1 MELDYIESTG
11 KQRVDSGI
19 PYSDTLTFEVKFSD
33 YTSAANAGG
42 VFGTSGDLFSLERTA
57 ATKLYWYGTEGKVFR
72 YNAFSQFKTYTV
84 KCGKN
89 HMTVNDAETDSF
101 ENSGNKGGHTITLFK
116 TSKGCGSFK
125 LYYFKIYDGDTIVR
139 NYIPCIRN
147 YDDAVGLYDLVGG
160 RFYNSSAQ
168 GDYTSSSADITEDYA
183 ALLREED
190 AVSLPDLYQRVAY
203 IESDGGRGGVDSV
216 GQHIDTG
223 LTYDIDN
230 DEMEIAFQATK
241 ADQNGMILASRN
253 ASPYLWLYHYVGEK
267 KIGLFSKNGTNG
279 SLGTIATDTAPHTMR
294 RSAGQTFFD
303 GKLLHADESSY
314 GVTAYNLYICSNGDG
329 YFYSGRIFR
338 VKIWKAGV
346 LERDMVPCYRKS
358 DYSVGMFDLVHEV
371 FYTNS
376 GTGAFRCGG
385 ETADLLPG
393 NTISYLDFLKHYEIT
408 EKLTGAGEQYID
420 TGISPT
426 GDGAFKIT
434 LCAKDV
440 YATEGCALDSGED
453 GMRLYLKDGEWT
465 FDFGA
470 ESATF
475 PAVPTFKAMVALL
488 DKTLYA
494 GTSEDDLTPVTTF
507 TSDLTSSRS
516 LLLFAAHDEAGVRP
530 SSGISVY
537 SFSLSAG
544 SERCEYVPT
553 LRKDGTYGMYNVT
566 EKAFME
572 SQGTRFL
579 TSREI
584 LASALPDEYY
594 PLEYVESTG
603 TQYIDT
609 GIVDSSATL
618 YEIDAQTST
627 LSAVIGTSTGMLLES
642 NSSARGGLFYYLNR
656 NAGGKGGSSKVIR
669 TLYKQ
674 YNNRCY
680 RNGVL
685 VCTFSSA
692 VKTDSQTMY
701 LFGKNAG
708 GQMDNGGN
716 TKIYECTIYTG
727 GALSRHYIPAMRKSD
742 NEIGLYDAVTGA
754 FYANQGEGTFL
765 CDRTAEDSTIP
776 VPGYRAVEYVEGT
789 GTQYFDTGVTINK
802 ADKVVYECTMQF
814 TTTES
819 TWLGAHYYLQHRY
832 ADFKTTEKIRV
843 KVAYVGTA
851 QFVYMDDQVV
861 ARTSRS
867 SYNYDLVKMCILA
880 MGEYDDAMF
889 ASEHPAAARIYAAKL
904 YKNDVLTFDYV
915 PCLRESDGEAGL
927 YDRVTGTFL
936 GNAGTGKFLY
946 GKESGCA
953 PCEYESIDH
962 VEYTG
967 EQSLL
972 LPYAVRSET
981 KVEVTLALDLEN
993 ENTFPICGVGEDL
1006 SLGVTENALLYRA
1019 FGGSALI
1026 GDLYS
1031 NTRYY
1036 LTTSFLAS
1044 EALRVNDTVL
1054 MGEGVTFGGTAEN
1067 VRLFG
1072 AATKLFGNV
1081 KVYRIRILE
1090 GRAVRF
1096 DLRPY
1101 IRKYDG
1107 KVGLYECVNGTF
1119 YPSLSADFL
1128 YHGATE
1134 KDSLNALYED
1144 LDYVLFGEEQ
1154 HLDLAYQGAVKYTF
1168 DTSFDPAL
1176 SAGTMGYTQSETLAW
1191 SVSEGRYLLGGGTV
1205 ASMGERDVIID
1216 DYGTDTVKRYING
1229 NLLSTLPLGEEERGI
1244 YILGKGYTE
1253 TREDLKMK
1261 VYGVKAEAGA
1271 IVLADLKP
1279 VRRTSDGSIGFL
1291 DKVTNTFYAVY
1302 DNSATLLAGEIVGHR
1317 LGESRVVQEA
1327 SEKQEGDV
1335 ARTCAICGREF
1346 HAQTSSHAYEVKFA
1360 FGKGVKAVK
1369 VYAGYDLSSYQE
1381 RAVAYTRNKY
1391 TNNFSRVDGQIYFE
1405 VLLEEGYEL
1414 GSIRAEGCEVEKT
1427 ENGVMILSEVSRD
1440 LSVDVFAHRA
1450 PKKL

>member
-1 MELDYIESTG
+1 M
-11 KQRVDSGI
+11 
-19 PYSDTLTFEVKFSD
+19 
-33 YTSAANAGG
+33 
-42 VFGTSGDLFSLERTA
+42 
-57 ATKLYWYGTEGKVFR
+57 
-72 YNAFSQFKTYTV
+72 
-84 KCGKN
+84 
-89 HMTVNDAETDSF
+89 
-101 ENSGNKGGHTITLFK
+101 
-116 TSKGCGSFK
+116 
-125 LYYFKIYDGDTIVR
+125 
-139 NYIPCIRN
+139 
-147 YDDAVGLYDLVGG
+147 
-160 RFYNSSAQ
+160 
-168 GDYTSSSADITEDYA
+168 
-183 ALLREED
+183 
-190 AVSLPDLYQRVAY
+190 
-203 IESDGGRGGVDSV
+203 
-216 GQHIDTG
+216 
-223 LTYDIDN
+223 
-230 DEMEIAFQATK
+230 
-241 ADQNGMILASRN
+241 
-253 ASPYLWLYHYVGEK
+253 
-267 KIGLFSKNGTNG
+267 
-279 SLGTIATDTAPHTMR
+279 
-294 RSAGQTFFD
+294 
-303 GKLLHADESSY
+303 
-314 GVTAYNLYICSNGDG
+314 
-329 YFYSGRIFR
+329 
-338 VKIWKAGV
+338 
-346 LERDMVPCYRKS
+346 
-358 DYSVGMFDLVHEV
+358 
-371 FYTNS
+371 
-376 GTGAFRCGG
+376 
-385 ETADLLPG
+385 
-393 NTISYLDFLKHYEIT
+393 DFLKDYEIT

-426 GDGAFKIT
+426 GESAFKIT

-440 YATEGCALDSGED
+440 YATDGYALDSGED

-642 NSSARGGLFYYLNR
+642 NLSARGGLFYYLNR

-674 YNNRCY
+674 YNNLCY

-708 GQMDNGGN
+708 GHLDNGGN
-716 TKIYECTIYTG
+716 TKIYECSIYENRV
-727 GALSRHYIPAMRKSD
+727 LSRHYIPAMRKAD
-742 NEIGLYDAVTGA
+742 GEIGLYDAVTDA

-889 ASEHPAAARIYAAKL
+889 ASDHPAAAKIYAAKL
-904 YKNDVLTFDYV
+904 YKNDVLAFDYV

-946 GKESGCA
+946 GKESGGA
-953 PCEYESIDH
+953 PARYEKIDH

-967 EQSLL
+967 EQSVL
-972 LPYAVRSET
+972 LPYTARSDT
-981 KVEVTLALDLEN
+981 KVEVTLSLDVDGTN
-993 ENTFPICGVGEDL
+993 AFPIYDMGDAV
-1006 SLGVTENALLYRA
+1006 SLGVKDNVITYRA
-1019 FGGSALI
+1019 FGGGAEQ
-1026 GDLYS
+1026 DELYA
-1031 NTRYY
+1031 NTHYY
-1036 LTTSFLAS
+1036 LTGCFSAS
-1044 EALRVNDTVL
+1044 DALTVNDTIL
-1054 MGEGVTFGGTAEN
+1054 TSGEMLFTETEGN
-1067 VRLFG
+1067 LRLFG
-1072 AATKLFGNV
+1072 AAEKLNGSV

-1090 GRAVRF
+1090 GSAVRL

-1101 IRKYDG
+1101 KRKYDG
-1107 KVGLYECVNGTF
+1107 KVGLYECVNGAF
-1119 YPSLSADFL
+1119 YPSASADFL
-1128 YHGATE
+1128 YRGAAE
-1134 KDSLNALYED
+1134 KALLGALYED
-1144 LDYVLFGEEQ
+1144 LDCVLFDEE
-1154 HLDLAYQGAVKYTF
+1154 HYLDLPYQGAVKFTF
-1168 DTSFDPAL
+1168 DISFDPDR
-1176 SAGTMGYTQSETLAW
+1176 SAGRFGYTQSEALAW
-1191 SVSEGRYLLGGGTV
+1191 SVSAGRYILGGG
-1205 ASMGERDVIID
+1205 ASIPMGARDTFTD
-1216 DYGTDTVKRYING
+1216 DYGEVNVKRYING
-1229 NLLSTLPLGEEERGI
+1229 TLVVTLPSGDAERVV
-1244 YILGKGYTE
+1244 YTLGKRYTE
-1253 TREDLKMK
+1253 QREDAAMK
-1261 VYGVKAEAGA
+1261 VYGVKVTSAET
-1271 IVLADLKP
+1271 VLADLSP
-1279 VRRTSDGSIGFL
+1279 VRRRSDGSIGFL
-1291 DKVTNTFYAVY
+1291 DKVTNTFYVVY
-1302 DNSATLLAGEIVGHR
+1302 DKQDDLHAGEIVGHS
-1317 LGESRVVQEA
+1317 LSDSHVVQEA
-1327 SEKQEGDV
+1327 SEKQGGDLS
-1335 ARTCAICGREF
+1335 RICSICGREF
-1346 HAQTSSHAYEVKFA
+1346 HAISSSYAYKVKFVCDS
-1360 FGKGVKAVK
+1360 GVKSVK
-1369 VYAGYDLSSYQE
+1369 VYAGYDLDSYE
-1381 RAVAYTRNKY
+1381 ATDVAYTRNKY
-1391 TNNFSRVDGQIYFE
+1391 TNNYSRIDGQVYFE
-1405 VLLEEGYEL
+1405 VVLEEGYEL
-1414 GSIRAEGCEVEKT
+1414 DVIRAEGCEVENGK
-1427 ENGVMILSEVSRD
+1427 NGVLILSKVSRD
-1440 LSVDVFAHRA
+1440 LSVDVFTNRL